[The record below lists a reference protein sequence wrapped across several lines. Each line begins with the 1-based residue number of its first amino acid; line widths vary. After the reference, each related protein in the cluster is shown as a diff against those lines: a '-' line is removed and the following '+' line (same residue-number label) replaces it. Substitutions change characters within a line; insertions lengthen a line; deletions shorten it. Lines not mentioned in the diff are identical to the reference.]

1 MSPRLRAVLAPA
13 LVVVGLLAA
22 WELAARWD
30 VLADLLSIE
39 PFLVPAPTD
48 VAEALWEDRSLL
60 AEDAWVTLREVVL
73 GFLLALVAG
82 VALAILIHLS
92 ETSRRALYPLLVAS
106 QTIPI
111 VVLAPVLVVWFG
123 FGIVPKLLIIALIC
137 FFPITVNTYDGL
149 RSVDPELLKMM
160 RTLGAGR
167 LQTLRRAELP
177 WALPFI
183 FSGAKIAVAVAVIGA
198 VFGEWAGSD
207 SGLGHLI
214 LVSSGELSTSLTFAA
229 IAVLSAIAI
238 GLFALLAVLER
249 RVVTWKE
256 SPEMRAWRW
265 HRLSP
270 SRSPWPAAARR
281 RRTSAPPSPS
291 SSTWRSTSTSTPI
304 TPGSTPGSRTAT
316 SSAPAW
322 T

>member
-1 MSPRLRAVLAPA
+1 MSPGMRQALAPA
-13 LVVVGLLAA
+13 LVVAGLLLA

-48 VAEALWEDRSLL
+48 VAESLWEDRSLL
-60 AEDAWVTLREVVL
+60 ADDAWVTLREVVL

-82 VALAILIHLS
+82 VGLAILIHLS
-92 ETSRRALYPLLVAS
+92 ETSRRALYPLMVAS

-137 FFPITVNTYDGL
+137 FFPITVNAYDGL

-160 RTLGAGR
+160 RTLGANR
-167 LQTLRRAELP
+167 LQSLRRAELP

-238 GLFALLAVLER
+238 CLFGLLALLER
-249 RVVTWKE
+249 RIVTWKE
-256 SPEMRAWRW
+256 N
-265 HRLSP
+265 
-270 SRSPWPAAARR
+270 PAR
-281 RRTSAPPSPS
+281 
-291 SSTWRSTSTSTPI
+291 
-304 TPGSTPGSRTAT
+304 
-316 SSAPAW
+316 
-322 T
+322 

>member
-1 MSPRLRAVLAPA
+1 MSPRLRAALAPA
-13 LVVVGLLAA
+13 VVVMGLLAA
-22 WELAARWD
+22 WELAARWE

-39 PFLVPAPTD
+39 PFLVPAPTE

-137 FFPITVNTYDGL
+137 FFPITVNAYDGL

-160 RTLGAGR
+160 RTLGADR

-238 GLFALLAVLER
+238 CLFALLALLER

-256 SPEMRAWRW
+256 SP
-265 HRLSP
+265 
-270 SRSPWPAAARR
+270 AR
-281 RRTSAPPSPS
+281 
-291 SSTWRSTSTSTPI
+291 
-304 TPGSTPGSRTAT
+304 
-316 SSAPAW
+316 
-322 T
+322 